1 MGYPEIKIAYN
12 TSEDDIRNDF
22 YLPCLKW
29 ASEFE
34 RGVGYFTS
42 GWLEHNAEGMA
53 EFISHGGRAKWITS
67 PILDKK
73 DLEVFEKIA
82 EEEQSSYLEKLI
94 DFSVEK
100 LQYEMEKDARN
111 LLAWMI
117 HDGMLEMRF
126 AVPIRQLEDGD
137 FHDKFGSFYGADD
150 NIISFSSSINDSKK
164 GFVNYEGIMVFSTWM
179 GTKVYVDVITS
190 KFKKLWESQDANLKC
205 YRMTDAVKNKIFQ
218 LRTSERPYSLLKVKK
233 DKWYHQVEAMECF
246 LKNKNGILEMA
257 TGTGKTFT
265 AIKIAKHIIETGK
278 IKRVI
283 VCTFGNDLL
292 EQWYKEILLNMK
304 DVAVFRYYE
313 TAYKELAP
321 FLLYRKPGVLIL
333 TLDADRV
340 KDTVQRLKRR
350 DKQAKETTLWI
361 FDEVHRLG
369 ANSLRQNLSGMI
381 QSFQYRLGLSATPL
395 REFDETGNQF
405 IKEEIGEVI
414 FRFDLKDAIERGI
427 LCEFSYI
434 PLEYELTDEEKRKKR
449 DIIAR
454 YEAKR
459 ARGEFVDDTN
469 MYRDLSMVNK
479 ISRSKLPLFRK
490 LVSEQPELLKRCII
504 FVETME
510 YGEDVQR
517 ILNEYVYKYHTY
529 YADDQKNELARFSQ
543 GEIECLLT
551 CKKIS
556 EGVDIKSVKNIFL
569 FSSDRGKL
577 TTTQR
582 IGRSLRTNPEEP
594 DKKANIVD
602 FICLST
608 KNNTT
613 EEIQA
618 DKERKDWLEDLSK
631 TRRKK

>member
-1 MGYPEIKIAYN
+1 M
-12 TSEDDIRNDF
+12 
-22 YLPCLKW
+22 
-29 ASEFE
+29 
-34 RGVGYFTS
+34 
-42 GWLEHNAEGMA
+42 
-53 EFISHGGRAKWITS
+53 
-67 PILDKK
+67 
-73 DLEVFEKIA
+73 
-82 EEEQSSYLEKLI
+82 
-94 DFSVEK
+94 
-100 LQYEMEKDARN
+100 
-111 LLAWMI
+111 
-117 HDGMLEMRF
+117 
-126 AVPIRQLEDGD
+126 
-137 FHDKFGSFYGADD
+137 
-150 NIISFSSSINDSKK
+150 
-164 GFVNYEGIMVFSTWM
+164 
-179 GTKVYVDVITS
+179 
-190 KFKKLWESQDANLKC
+190 
-205 YRMTDAVKNKIFQ
+205 
-218 LRTSERPYSLLKVKK
+218 
-233 DKWYHQVEAMECF
+233 
-246 LKNKNGILEMA
+246 
-257 TGTGKTFT
+257 
-265 AIKIAKHIIETGK
+265 
-278 IKRVI
+278 
-283 VCTFGNDLL
+283 
-292 EQWYKEILLNMK
+292 
-304 DVAVFRYYE
+304 
-313 TAYKELAP
+313 
-321 FLLYRKPGVLIL
+321 

-369 ANSLRQNLSGMI
+369 ANSLRENLSGMI

-490 LVSEQPELLKRCII
+490 LVSEQPELLERCII

-517 ILNEYVYKYHTY
+517 ILNEFVYKYHTY

-618 DKERKDWLEDLSK
+618 DKERKEWLEDLSK
-631 TRRKK
+631 TRRKE